1 MKIVHIN
8 AFDQF
13 GGAARAAY
21 RLHTGLQRMGQDSR
35 MFVLDKM
42 SNDSSVVRYEP
53 PRDPW
58 SRIRREVRRQA
69 MTRSIDRYRATAP
82 HDLTFFNDGR
92 AIHGGDPWRHLPEND
107 LVQLHWVFGF
117 LDYEAFFSSLPR
129 NKPIVWTMH
138 SMEVMTGGCFYNGD
152 CRKFTAQC
160 GACPQ
165 LGSKSDSDLSRR
177 IWQRKHKTFSRL
189 GPAQLHVVTPSRW
202 LGDEVKRSS
211 LLGSFPCTV
220 IPNSLDTDVFAPR
233 SRAAAR
239 EVLGIPPDAKVILFI
254 ADGIHDPR
262 KGLPLLVQALGGIS
276 ASEEYF
282 LVSLGPGQLPSLDNL
297 PHLHIEPL
305 NNDRFLSFVYSAA
318 DVFVAPSL
326 QDNLPNTV
334 LESIAC
340 STPVVGFAV
349 GGIPDLVRPGQTG
362 LLAKPA
368 DAVDLRRAITELL
381 ADTERL
387 KAMQNSCR
395 RIAVEEYSLEIQA
408 RRYLDLYRVAVLASQ
423 NSNKKE

>member
-1 MKIVHIN
+1 MKIIHIN
-8 AFDQF
+8 TFDQF

-21 RLHTGLQRMGQDSR
+21 RLHTGLQRIGQDSR
-35 MFVLDKM
+35 MFVLDKR
-42 SNDSSVVRYEP
+42 SNDSCVVRYEP
-53 PRDPW
+53 PTNPW
-58 SRIRREVRRQA
+58 SRIRREICRQA
-69 MTRSIDRYRATAP
+69 MARSIGRYRATAP

-92 AIHGGDPWRHLPEND
+92 AIHGGDPWSHLPESD
-107 LVQLHWVFGF
+107 LLQLHWVFGF
-117 LDYEAFFSSLPR
+117 LDYEAFFSILPR

-152 CRKFTAQC
+152 CRRFTAQC

-165 LGSKSDSDLSRR
+165 LGSNSESDLSRR
-177 IWQRKHKTFSRL
+177 IWERKHKTFSRL
-189 GPAQLHVVTPSRW
+189 RPKQLQIVTPSRW
-202 LGDEVKRSS
+202 LSEEVKHSS

-233 SRAAAR
+233 NRAAAR
-239 EVLGIPPDAKVILFI
+239 EVLGIPPDTKVILFI
-254 ADGIHDPR
+254 ADGVHDPR
-262 KGLPLLVQALGGIS
+262 KGLLLLVQALAGFS
-276 ASEEYF
+276 ANHNVF
-282 LVSLGPGQLPSLDNL
+282 VISLGPGHPPGLDNL
-297 PHLHIEPL
+297 PHLHIEPV

-340 STPVVGFAV
+340 GTPVVGFAV
-349 GGIPDLVRPGQTG
+349 GGIPELVRPGQTG

-368 DAVDLRRAITELL
+368 DSLDLRRAITELL
-381 ADTERL
+381 GDAERL

-395 RIAVEEYSLEIQA
+395 KIALEEYSLEIQA
-408 RRYLDLYRVAVLASQ
+408 RRYCDLYRVAILASQ
-423 NSNKKE
+423 NSNEKV